1 MQFIVHGFFYE
12 KKYCKGRKWHED
24 QAFIIRFSVDWLC
37 IAGCSS
43 ETGVEEKTEIDFW
56 FPVAVGGDVAKIV
69 DGFVADFE
77 KENPDIKVNAKYGGS
92 YAETMTQV
100 MASAQ
105 AGNSP
110 ELAVL
115 FSIDLFTLLGE

>member
-1 MQFIVHGFFYE
+1 M
-12 KKYCKGRKWHED
+12 K
-24 QAFIIRFSVDWLC
+24 IRLLSFVLVLMVML
-37 IAGCSS
+37 AGCGSK
-43 ETGVEEKTEIDFW
+43 TGVEEKTEIDFW

-115 FSIDLFTLLGE
+115 FSIDLFTLLENDLIEELTPMFDEKYLE